1 MNRAKTVR
9 LTLLVA
15 ASAVIAILLSVIYMA
30 VCPLP
35 RHTVGLDAVLA
46 KELGKQRDGLAN
58 YRCTLGAHRG
68 DSLVHV
74 ENTRG
79 AIVSARY
86 APKYAFIECDVQYSS
101 DNRVI
106 AFHDKRLR
114 RVFGHR
120 DKVGASTYAELRDL
134 TGGEIA
140 TYEEVMD
147 AASGKRIN
155 IEVKSQGDDAED
167 QHLVD
172 FIVAD
177 IKARKMQK
185 RVLVSSISEDVVT
198 YTSGRYPEIATG
210 QIFWIKA
217 STYLHLDFLTRGLF
231 RKLEESQ
238 ADYLMLHVANLRNI
252 GDLLRLKP
260 TGKTIVFWDFDDTMY
275 VIHKDLS
282 DRLWGDS
289 YLKTLLAQ
297 CRYRIRRSLSTD
309 NGSRSL

>member
-1 MNRAKTVR
+1 MNTGKTAR
-9 LTLLVA
+9 LTPLVA
-15 ASAVIAILLSVIYMA
+15 TGFLIAILLSVMVMA

-35 RHTVGLDAVLA
+35 KHTVGLDAVLA
-46 KELGKQRDGLAN
+46 EELGKQRDRLAD

-68 DSLVHV
+68 DSLAHV
-74 ENTRG
+74 ENTLG
-79 AIVSARY
+79 AIVSAHCT
-86 APKYAFIECDVQYSS
+86 PKYAFIECDVQYSS

-106 AFHDKRLR
+106 VFHDKRLR
-114 RVFGHR
+114 RVFGHG

-140 TYEEVMD
+140 TYAEVMD

-167 QHLVD
+167 RHLVD

-185 RVLVSSISEDVVT
+185 RVLMSSISEDVVK
-198 YTSGRYPEIATG
+198 YISGRYPEMATG

-217 STYLHLDFLTRGLF
+217 STYLHLDFLTRGLY
-231 RKLEESQ
+231 RKMEKSQ

-252 GDLLRLKP
+252 EDLLRFKP
-260 TGKTIVFWDFDDTMY
+260 AGKTVVFWDFDDTMY
-275 VIHKDLS
+275 VVHKDLS

-289 YLKTLLAQ
+289 FLSTLLDQ
-297 CRYRIRRSLSTD
+297 CRYKIRRALSTD

>member
-1 MNRAKTVR
+1 MDTTRTLH
-9 LTLLVA
+9 LTFLVA
-15 ASAVIAILLSVIYMA
+15 GGVLITILLSVTLMA

-46 KELGKQRDGLAN
+46 KELGKQRDGLEA

-86 APKYAFIECDVQYSS
+86 DPKYAFIECDVQYSS
-101 DNRVI
+101 DNRVV

-120 DKVGASTYAELRDL
+120 NKIGTSTYAELREL

-155 IEVKSQGDDAED
+155 IEVKSQGDDDED
-167 QHLVD
+167 RRLVD

-177 IKARKMQK
+177 IRARKMQK
-185 RVLVSSISEDVVT
+185 RVLLSSISEDVVK
-198 YTSGRYPEIATG
+198 YISDRYPEMATG

-217 STYLHLDFLTRGLF
+217 STYLHLDFLTRGLY
-231 RKLEESQ
+231 RKMDESQ

-260 TGKTIVFWDFDDTMY
+260 TGKTVVFWDFDDTMY

-289 YLKTLLAQ
+289 YLRTLLNQ
-297 CRYRIRRSLSTD
+297 CRYRIRRYVSTD
-309 NGSRSL
+309 NGNGNL